1 MNLNLFY
8 FRFAGTSERRH
19 LYPLLQSSC
28 SIGFRSFL
36 FFVRRQA
43 ADLCP
48 TMEMERTSDDKAVAV
63 AARPDQST
71 CSGIELVFS
80 PSWKIA
86 REENGLVCTSIRAVF
101 SRRHLRNEET
111 KCTEERGCRSCVRLW
126 ARVVRAGHELNLNG
140 PGSSPCG
147 STGKHLTKKN

>member
-1 MNLNLFY
+1 MPDDGDG
-8 FRFAGTSERRH
+8 ADERR
-19 LYPLLQSSC
+19 QSRGGGSTA
-28 SIGFRSFL
+28 RSVYML
-36 FFVRRQA
+36 RN
-43 ADLCP
+43 
-48 TMEMERTSDDKAVAV
+48 RT
-63 AARPDQST
+63 
-71 CSGIELVFS
+71 GVFS
-80 PSWKIA
+80 ELEDSKG
-86 REENGLVCTSIRAVF
+86 RNGLVCTSIRAVF